1 LLSLPTALRILALDT
16 STEYCSVALL
26 LDGQM
31 LAREVLA
38 KQRHSELLLPMIQQ
52 VLAEA
57 GMDLPQL
64 QGIAFGA
71 GPGSFTGLRIAC
83 GVAQGLAFGAGLP
96 VAGVCTLLAMAEEAG
111 GARIVAAID
120 ARMGEIYQA
129 AYIKSGDQWLVE
141 TQPTLCSPGDAP
153 LLSGNDWTG
162 CGSGFAVHEEALRLR
177 YNGCV
182 SRIIPGARPQAH
194 AIGRL
199 AAAPLL
205 SGAGMDP
212 AEAAP
217 IYIRNKVALKEN
229 ER

>member
-1 LLSLPTALRILALDT
+1 
-16 STEYCSVALL
+16 
-26 LDGQM
+26 M
-31 LAREVLA
+31 LNREILA

-57 GMDLPQL
+57 GVELSQL

-83 GVAQGLAFGAGLP
+83 GVAQGLAFGADLP
-96 VAGVCTLLAMAEEAG
+96 VVGVCTLLAMAEEVRG
-111 GARIVAAID
+111 TRIIAAID

-141 TQPTLCSPGDAP
+141 GEPTLCSPQDAP
-153 LLSGNDWTG
+153 LLTGNDWTG

-177 YNGCV
+177 YNGCI
-182 SRIIPGARPQAH
+182 SRIIPGVRPQAR
-194 AIGRL
+194 AIARL
-199 AAAPLL
+199 AAPRLL
-205 SGAGMDP
+205 SGTGMDP